1 MESRTSEQHGRHAL
15 RLSQFTVAYNV
26 LEGIV
31 SIVFAVLAGSSALLG
46 FGVDSFVESL
56 SGAVMIWR
64 FTASGLS
71 AQQIEWREQTA
82 ARLVGT
88 AVLILVVYIGYEST
102 TQLWFQEM
110 PDASP
115 AGIAIAIASLL
126 VMPTLFVLKRR
137 AAMVIG
143 SRSLLADAG
152 QTLGCMLL
160 SLALLVGLGLNYS
173 LDWWQ
178 ADPIAGLVIAL
189 FLAREAYLALTQ
201 RELCGCNTS

>member
-31 SIVFAVLAGSSALLG
+31 SIAFAVLAGSSALLG
-46 FGVDSFVESL
+46 FGVDSFVESF

-64 FTASGLS
+64 FSASGLS
-71 AQQIEWREQTA
+71 AEQIQRREQTA
-82 ARLVGT
+82 ARLVGI
-88 AVLILVVYIGYEST
+88 AVLMLVAYIGYEST
-102 TQLWFQEM
+102 TQLWFREK

-115 AGIAIAIASLL
+115 AGVAIAIASLL

-137 AAMVIG
+137 AALALS

-152 QTLGCMLL
+152 QTLDCMLL
-160 SLALLVGLGLNYS
+160 SVALLVGLGTELPAW
-173 LDWWQ
+173 LVAGRPDCQ
-178 ADPIAGLVIAL
+178 AGDRHLSRPRRLPGSDRA
-189 FLAREAYLALTQ
+189 
-201 RELCGCNTS
+201 